1 MKSHGTEFDDF
12 PLGAHHC
19 RPAAIGKGLQFGQT
33 RSSGLLRRGLGAD
46 LTMQAES
53 TLSTCDMVAG
63 MNRPLPANAMLLP
76 CTHYETAA
84 IGHRD
89 VTRSRN
95 NGDLRVLT
103 LVKLCLFITVSSA
116 SASASKNTVTFF
128 LNPSL
133 TLAGCDQSRRA
144 MERQAWAMLASE
156 PDSLRRKIKGP
167 VCHIALAAHAIEL

>member
-1 MKSHGTEFDDF
+1 MPTRGDRKGTTIWPDSPQRSFAPRVSE
-12 PLGAHHC
+12 PISLCKQSLLC
-19 RPAAIGKGLQFGQT
+19 RLVTWF
-33 RSSGLLRRGLGAD
+33 
-46 LTMQAES
+46 
-53 TLSTCDMVAG
+53 AG
-63 MNRPLPANAMLLP
+63 MNRLLPPNAMLLP
-76 CTHYETAA
+76 CTHYEIAA
-84 IGHRD
+84 ISHRD

-128 LNPSL
+128 LNPRL

-167 VCHIALAAHAIEL
+167 LGHIALAAHAI